1 MGRMHVNPGGR
12 LYIFVTLLLAV
23 MIAGFGVG
31 VALGL
36 RMPPAD

>member
-1 MGRMHVNPGGR
+1 
-12 LYIFVTLLLAV
+12 LYIFITLLLALL
-23 MIAGFGVG
+23 IAGFGVG